1 MQECLALSTLVTM
14 KVAEVA
20 KLLGRRGGRARA
32 ARLSSAAKRSIA
44 SLGGKARL
52 ESLEA
57 ERRILRNLRY
67 AALVG
72 ELRGRRP
79 PKRVSRCTN
88 RLPGIYANEE

>member
-1 MQECLALSTLVTM
+1 M
-14 KVAEVA
+14 KASAIA

-32 ARLSSAAKRSIA
+32 VRISSAEKRRIA

-79 PKRVSRCTN
+79 PKRVRRVTG
-88 RLPGIYANEE
+88 RLPGLYADET